1 MAESLTISTAPPPLK
16 SMDYALLREEGLKH
30 IQRLAGKIWT
40 DDNAHDPGITILEM
54 LAYAITDLG
63 YRTNYHIRDI
73 LTPEMPEDIRNFFA
87 AKEIMPNYPVTFN
100 DYRKLLIDVELAVP
114 DIPGCGSVGVKNAWI
129 EESTE
134 NEIPFYLDA
143 LNNSLSYTQPNPDV
157 KRTVPRCLYNILLEF
172 GSCETLG
179 DLNSNTL
186 ENKITING
194 ITGTDADVN
203 GTIVQFEVEFPR
215 WDTPGVNW
223 DSPADIKK
231 YIKAFDLSFSRMPA
245 QYSVEAYGVH
255 ASGPNT
261 GELWLTMNKNFVLDP
276 TLGPI
281 IADIINDTVC
291 EETSPGVFAGMILT
305 YQQKVKT
312 IFRILEKVK
321 ETLMEHRNLGEDF
334 FRYNAIKIDQIAL
347 CADVEISND
356 ADVEEVHAQ
365 IMYRIAQF
373 LDPTV
378 YFYSLS
384 EMYAKGYTTDQIF
397 EGPLLAH
404 GFIEDKELARNN
416 RPETIHTSDLLSIIM
431 DIPGV
436 LAVRKIQIAGIPL
449 DNDDNIPVETVR
461 WCLEIPISKN
471 YVPRLSVTDSKL
483 LFFKE
488 NLPYRA
494 NPDEAQLLL
503 DELEANDRPQKL
515 TNPSQ
520 DIPIEAGEYKDIEN
534 YFSIQEEFPLVYGTS
549 SAGLPATAS
558 AERLA
563 QAKQLKAYLLFFEQL
578 LADFLSQLHHVKDL
592 FSMNDGKGLDGN
604 PIINKTYFSQSLIN
618 LVPDALPLYVNPTDH
633 AERLQGMVEDE
644 TTFLQRRNRVLS
656 HLVARFAESF
666 ADYAMIEYK
675 IDGPKAP
682 AELIEDK
689 LAFLNNYPAIS
700 SRRFNAFNYL
710 DPCELWHIDNISGLE
725 RRASYLAG
733 VDKPTADSLSFSP
746 NFKILAAVAPDEYY
760 FEIED
765 NLATVLL
772 RSVGAVANGYASI
785 GAAKLDL
792 EKVVINGVHLNNFR
806 FYDGSNTLIPDVFN
820 PPPGLVPP
828 FRYELTCGDGI
839 LGVCIA
845 AYGTLGF
852 AIADAQSLQQTLS
865 DEFYNNPESNRYN
878 LECFMEKYIVTPA
891 GPVIDPPTPT
901 PPCPQKYIWSYTLN
915 NGEIPA
921 TDLLFGEVERL
932 HNEALPG
939 TPTEQAF
946 ENKEE
951 MLMEMLRLA
960 SDISNYRYGVN
971 NLMQEVFTVVDRCG
985 DAIGTSSEEDFNF
998 PIQQQLIQIMGAAPP
1013 FNEIRVVDSNGN
1025 NGVYTMS
1032 ANVVMDTVNTQL
1044 LKIQVNEPILS
1055 GIVGGSI
1062 RYVIDALMPPSF
1074 IPTILDANKAEDYFE
1089 VDKELHRILTP
1100 GQTVTVDGGPNAG
1113 AYTVERVV
1121 ASGMNSRVYVKEEIP
1136 STLTGGI
1143 LTYVKELPIYKL
1155 SQFSDPTT
1163 NAFYVKPG
1171 MDEVAAK
1178 ELADWIKAK
1187 FFSHEGMHIVEHIL
1201 LRPKYNESGPSLPVT
1216 PANNNELQS
1225 VTPPGNAIYL
1235 KQFALSNINQGARY
1249 FEFGPGDYTAD
1260 FSALQKIRI
1269 VNSPLNNGSYTV
1281 RFATAVAGNTR
1292 VTIYENIPSA
1302 TVAGDLQYSKTV
1314 PIIQVTGGVTIR
1326 IADPL
1331 FVMPPLQEFYIK
1343 GSADEVNDG
1352 KFHASGAVPQTGGEQ
1367 LITFDTKVAMITD
1380 DFLPVDL
1387 DNGCRIC
1394 RYEDPYSHIVSVI
1407 LPAWQGRFSNQY
1419 FRAFFDKLIR
1429 MECPAHIV
1437 LNICWINCKQMG
1449 EFELH
1454 YKQWLQEQ
1462 SLTSIN
1468 KLNVSNA
1475 LNRVIDDVNHLR
1487 SVYPEGI
1494 LHDCDSDPQGEN
1506 AIVLN
1511 QTILGTL

>member
-100 DYRKLLIDVELAVP
+100 DYRKLLIDVELTVP

-129 EESTE
+129 EESTV

-143 LNNSLSYTQPNPDV
+143 LNNSLSYTQPNPDA

-223 DSPADIKK
+223 DNPADIKK
-231 YIKAFDLSFSRMPA
+231 YIKAFDLSFSRLPS
-245 QYSVEAYGVH
+245 QYSLETYGVH

-261 GELWLTMNKNFVLDP
+261 GELWVTMNKNFIVDP
-276 TLGPI
+276 ALGPI
-281 IADIINDTVC
+281 IAGIINDIVC

-321 ETLMEHRNLGEDF
+321 ATLMEHRNLGEDF

-347 CADVEISND
+347 CADVEIAND

-378 YFYSLS
+378 YFYTLS

-503 DELEANDRPQKL
+503 DELEVTDRPQKL

-520 DIPIEAGEYKDIEN
+520 DIPLEAGEYKDIES

-549 SAGLPATAS
+549 SAGLPATAT
-558 AERLA
+558 AERQA
-563 QAKQLKAYLLFFEQL
+563 QAKQLKGYLLFFEQL
-578 LADFLSQLHHVKDL
+578 LADFLSQLFHVKDL

-644 TTFLQRRNRVLS
+644 ATYLQRRNRVLS
-656 HLVARFAESF
+656 HLMARFAESF

-710 DPCELWHIDNISGLE
+710 DPCELWHVDNISGLE

-733 VDKPTADSLSFSP
+733 VDKLTGDNLWFSP
-746 NFKILAAVAPDEYY
+746 NFKILAAVTPDEYY

-765 NLATVLL
+765 SFATVLL
-772 RSVGAVANGYASI
+772 RSVGAVNNGFSSVA
-785 GAAKLDL
+785 AAKLEL
-792 EKVVINGVHLNNFR
+792 EKVVINGVNLGRFR
-806 FYDGSNTLIPDVFN
+806 FYDGNNTFIPDISN
-820 PPPGLVPP
+820 PPAGLTPP
-828 FRYELTCGDGI
+828 YRYEIACDDGV
-839 LGVCIA
+839 LGQSIA

-852 AIADAQSLQQTLS
+852 AIIDAQSLQQTLS

-878 LECFMEKYIVTPA
+878 LECFMDKYIVTPA
-891 GPVIDPPTPT
+891 GPVIDPPTPV
-901 PPCPQKYIWSYTLN
+901 PPCPQKYIWNYTLN
-915 NGEIPA
+915 NGEIPS

-960 SDISNYRYGVN
+960 SDISNYRYGIN

-998 PIQQQLIQIMGAAPP
+998 PIQQQLIQIMGAAAP
-1013 FNEIRVVDSNGN
+1013 FNEIRVVDSDGN
-1025 NGVYTMS
+1025 NGTYTMS

-1044 LKIQVNEPILS
+1044 LKIQVNEPITS
-1055 GIVGGSI
+1055 GIVGGFI
-1062 RYVIDALMPPSF
+1062 RYAIDATMPPSF

-1089 VDKELHRILTP
+1089 VDKELHRILAP
-1100 GQTVTVDGGPNAG
+1100 GQVITVDGGPNAG
-1113 AYTVERVV
+1113 EYTVERVV
-1121 ASGMNSRVYVKEEIP
+1121 ASGMNSLVYVKEEIP

-1143 LTYVKELPIYKL
+1143 LTYTKLLPIYKL
-1155 SQFSDPTT
+1155 SQFNDPST

-1171 MDEVAAK
+1171 MDEVAAQ

-1201 LRPKYNESGPSLPVT
+1201 LRPKYNEAGPALPI
-1216 PANNNELQS
+1216 AAGNNNELQN
-1225 VTPPGNAIYL
+1225 VTPAGNAVYL
-1235 KQFALSNINQGARY
+1235 KQFTLANLNQAGRY

-1269 VNSPLNNGSYTV
+1269 VNSALNNNTYTV
-1281 RFATAVAGNTR
+1281 RFATVSGLNTR
-1292 VTIYENIPSA
+1292 VTVYENIPSA
-1302 TVAGDLQYSKTV
+1302 VVPGDLQYSKTAA
-1314 PIIQVTGGVTIR
+1314 ILQVTGGVNIR
-1326 IADPL
+1326 ITDPL
-1331 FVMPPLQEFYIK
+1331 FVMPPLEEFYIK

-1352 KFHASGAVPQTGGEQ
+1352 KFHASGAVPQPGGEQ
-1367 LITFDTKVAMITD
+1367 IITFDTKVAMVTD

-1454 YKQWLQEQ
+1454 FKQWLQEQ